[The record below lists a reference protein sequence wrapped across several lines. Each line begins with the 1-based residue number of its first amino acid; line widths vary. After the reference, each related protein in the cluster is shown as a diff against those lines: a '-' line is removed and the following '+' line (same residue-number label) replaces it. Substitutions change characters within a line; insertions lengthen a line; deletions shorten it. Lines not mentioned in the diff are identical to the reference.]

1 MALLCISFGGQA
13 LNMKFKN
20 IKKKIYIKK
29 SPSNSRTI
37 AEHSKFY
44 FPKVNSIKLIKL
56 YGGALKIF
64 VAAIFVVAAIVVG
77 YDLKNNL
84 QIKQSID
91 SQREILAHDLNFWEN
106 FLSAHKNYRDAYFQA
121 SILEYRLGDKSKAKM
136 YLEKGLSLDPPS
148 IDGGKLEQFFAD
160 K

>member
-1 MALLCISFGGQA
+1 
-13 LNMKFKN
+13 MKFKN
-20 IKKKIYIKK
+20 IKKKKYVKK

-37 AEHSKFY
+37 TASPNRGETEPSKFS
-44 FPKVNSIKLIKL
+44 FPKISSIKLVKL
-56 YGGALKIF
+56 YREALKIF
-64 VAAIFVVAAIVVG
+64 VVVIFVVASTVVG

-91 SQREILAHDLNFWEN
+91 SQREILVHDLNFWEN
-106 FLSAHKNYRDAYFQA
+106 FVSTHKNYRDAYFQA
-121 SILEYRLGDKSKAKM
+121 SILEYKLGDKSKAKM
-136 YLEKGLSLDPPS
+136 YFEKGLSLDPSS